1 MTVKAEKSYLKV
13 KAKINVLNISGTTS
27 NGFVIW
33 ELEEENTLDKE
44 ALVLTLPYGTRN
56 ITTKMLQSNSIT
68 LSAHKNYAIAGV
80 R

>member
-1 MTVKAEKSYLKV
+1 MLKI
-13 KAKINVLNISGTTS
+13 KNRNVPGTIS

-33 ELEEENTLDKE
+33 GIQEESKIDEQ
-44 ALVLTLPYGTRN
+44 AIVLTLPYGTRN
-56 ITTKMLQSNSIT
+56 ISTKMLQSNSVI